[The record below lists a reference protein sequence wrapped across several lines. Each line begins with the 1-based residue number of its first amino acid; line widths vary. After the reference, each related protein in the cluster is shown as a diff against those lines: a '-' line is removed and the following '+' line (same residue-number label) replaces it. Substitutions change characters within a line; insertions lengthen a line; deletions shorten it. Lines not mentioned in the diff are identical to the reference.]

1 MHISNGTFIDN
12 ELFFTFAIKNAH
24 MKFFI
29 LVFIFI
35 FTTFISYSQNG
46 DVEIIKDSRI
56 DNLVRKQGMVI
67 PPATSP
73 QLPGYRVQLFFDSDR
88 KSVDEARS
96 KFVSAFPKVDSYI
109 LYNAPNYVLKV
120 GDFRTILE
128 AEKVKGNLV
137 KEFPTCFIVK
147 EMINLPR
154 IDQD

>member
-1 MHISNGTFIDN
+1 
-12 ELFFTFAIKNAH
+12 

>member
-12 ELFFTFAIKNAH
+12 ELFFTFAIKNVL

>member
-1 MHISNGTFIDN
+1 
-12 ELFFTFAIKNAH
+12 
-24 MKFFI
+24 MKFFF
-29 LVFIFI
+29 LVFIFL
-35 FTTFISYSQNG
+35 FTTFISFSQSG

-56 DNLVRKQGMVI
+56 DNLVRRQGMVI

-88 KSVDEARS
+88 KLVDEARS
-96 KFVSAFPKVDSYI
+96 KFISAFPKVDSYI

-120 GDFRTILE
+120 GDFRTLLE

-137 KEFPTCFIVK
+137 KDFPTCFIVK